1 MTFAA
6 LSTLLSSVTPLRSG
20 GGDEAVSAPVPEGV
34 KGLDL
39 PLGRRVRLDGR
50 GTTFVR
56 EIEGPTPDAP
66 TVVLLHG
73 WFASGGMN
81 WFNAFAPLSEH
92 FHIVAPDLRGH
103 GRGIRNRRRFR
114 LSACA
119 DDVAALCD
127 ELGVERAIF
136 CGYSMGGPVGQLM
149 WHRHRDRVAGLVFCA
164 TSSSFVP
171 GLQQRMIFAG
181 SMALLA
187 ATTRST
193 QVVTRL
199 PKPVRDSLPRGLR
212 GNARPSSMQV
222 WAAQEMRRHDMRM
235 LLEAGTA
242 IGTFSSRRWIGEV
255 DVPTTVLI
263 TTKDRA
269 VTPAAQLS
277 LALAIPGADIR
288 RYDEGHTSPVLAS
301 FGNAITGAC
310 LSASRAIS
318 RTRRETDRDPEEPT

>member
-1 MTFAA
+1 MTMTA
-6 LSTLLSSVTPLRSG
+6 LANLVGLGSDTADDT
-20 GGDEAVSAPVPEGV
+20 VSEPVPEGV

-39 PLGRRVRLDGR
+39 PLGRRVRLEGR

-56 EIEGPTPDAP
+56 EIDGPTPDAP

-81 WFNAFAPLSEH
+81 WFNAFEPLSRH
-92 FHIVAPDLRGH
+92 FRVVAPDLRGH
-103 GRGIRNRRRFR
+103 GRGIKNRRRFK

-127 ELGVERAIF
+127 ELGVSRAIL
-136 CGYSMGGPVGQLM
+136 CGYSMGGPVAQLM
-149 WHRHRDRVAGLVFCA
+149 WRRHPDRVSGLVFCA
-164 TSSSFVP
+164 TSSSFIP
-171 GLQQRMIFAG
+171 ALQQRMIFAG

-187 ATTRST
+187 STTRTT

-212 GNARPSSMQV
+212 GTSRPSSMQV

-235 LLEAGTA
+235 VLEAGTA

-269 VTPAAQLS
+269 VPPSAQLS
-277 LALAIPGADIR
+277 LALAIPGADIQ
-288 RYDEGHTSPVLAS
+288 RYDEGHTSPVLGS
-301 FGNAITGAC
+301 FGDAITGAC
-310 LSASRAIS
+310 LGASRAIT
-318 RTRRETDRDPEEPT
+318 RTRRESDRPD